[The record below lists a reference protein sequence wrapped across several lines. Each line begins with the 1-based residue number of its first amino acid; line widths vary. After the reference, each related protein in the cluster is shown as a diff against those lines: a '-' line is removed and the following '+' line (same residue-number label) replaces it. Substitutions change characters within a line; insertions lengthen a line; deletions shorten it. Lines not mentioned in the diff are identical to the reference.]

1 MQLLARLVTGY
12 PGLQLRFLALDAINF
27 ATERLHLSLLR
38 RELLRERFAHLTL
51 LLERSCERLDQ
62 PVLRIS
68 TLLVG
73 SHRRL
78 CSFRPRRH
86 LLDPLRELLQAF
98 SKCRYVVR
106 LVTRQLLK
114 RSHDL
119 AHLLLYERRQRLSKR
134 GDCFLLLRES
144 AAYLVYLAAVLLVLF

>member
-1 MQLLARLVTGY
+1 MQRPSRLVTGY
-12 PGLQLRFLALDAINF
+12 PGLQLRCLALDAINF

-38 RELLRERFAHLTL
+38 RELLRERFARLTL

-86 LLDPLRELLQAF
+86 LLDPLRELLQVF
-98 SKCRYVVR
+98 GKCRYVVR

-114 RSHDL
+114 RGQDL
-119 AHLLLYERRQRLSKR
+119 AHLLLHEHRHVSAKRAERL
-134 GDCFLLLRES
+134 LLLREVAS
-144 AAYLVYLAAVLLVLF
+144 HLVYLAAV